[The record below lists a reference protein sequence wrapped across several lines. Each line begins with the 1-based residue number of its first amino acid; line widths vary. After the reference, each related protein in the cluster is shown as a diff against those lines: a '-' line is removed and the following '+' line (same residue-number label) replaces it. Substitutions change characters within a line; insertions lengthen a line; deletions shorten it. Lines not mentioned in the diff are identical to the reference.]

1 MSSANNSLGA
11 RNLEDLIT
19 THENSYKLFKY
30 QMSLLN
36 KEGKELYID
45 YLERNLTEAKIEK
58 ILEKYFKEHYQGSNI
73 ESIVLLKKP
82 FIKLEPLT
90 NEEIHKA
97 NEQFLNRKYKNLLA
111 IFNEVNNGIIS
122 DKERAVREPIIK
134 NPAYL
139 TFRYRHTDK
148 DRHLNLMGDL
158 YSMLVAKN
166 FIEEN
171 KPNGNTVNKFKAIF
185 KGSKEELTYEDKII
199 WKGSNYQLKHLVTM
213 LITNEIV
220 QFEYHNR
227 WLITSNCFRKVVK
240 DKETKK
246 NVTMHIPSDTFAKT
260 TVKGSMMRIRAINTA
275 IKSLMKELGLESQY
289 KEIL

>member
-1 MSSANNSLGA
+1 M
-11 RNLEDLIT
+11 
-19 THENSYKLFKY
+19 
-30 QMSLLN
+30 
-36 KEGKELYID
+36 
-45 YLERNLTEAKIEK
+45 
-58 ILEKYFKEHYQGSNI
+58 
-73 ESIVLLKKP
+73 
-82 FIKLEPLT
+82 EPLT

-111 IFNEVNNGIIS
+111 IFNEVNNGIII
-122 DKERAVREPIIK
+122 DENKALKEPSIRIPS
-134 NPAYL
+134 YL

-158 YSMLVAKN
+158 YSTLVAKN

-171 KPNGNTVNKFKAIF
+171 RPNGNTVNKFKTIF
-185 KGSKEELTYEDKII
+185 KGSKEALAFEDKII

-240 DKETKK
+240 DKKTKK
-246 NVTMHIPSDTFAKT
+246 NITMHIPSDTFAKT
-260 TVKGSMMRIRAINTA
+260 TVKGSITSIRAINTA
-275 IKSLMKELGLESQY
+275 IKSLMKELNLENQY